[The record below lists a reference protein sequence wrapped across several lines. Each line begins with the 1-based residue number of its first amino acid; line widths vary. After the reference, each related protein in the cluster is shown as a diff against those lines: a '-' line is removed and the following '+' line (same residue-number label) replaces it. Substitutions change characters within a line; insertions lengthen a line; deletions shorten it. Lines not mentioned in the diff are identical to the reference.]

1 MEKFIND
8 DYKIVLNNIL
18 EYFYNKC
25 NDGYIPALIN
35 QGNLIY
41 DGYEL
46 YMKLIL
52 VPQGY
57 DVKNTW
63 VKNNLLKSIDE
74 DQIINVIVQ
83 YNYKGNVVYG
93 LNGYLMDENQIII
106 MDQDDLNIMN
116 LAYEE
121 TGKIKRL
128 DVLKYD
134 NSNVYILLRSLEN
147 YAAVYDR
154 YGFDLFVEF
163 EYRIYDDKVIAKNSK
178 FKLENGFLELIFN
191 FNKEKNTNL
200 YWLLGTVKLDIDR
213 LVKNDKRIDTSFSV
227 VDLSSGETRNL
238 NPNNYNDDTEA
249 GLVVF
254 SKEAVEILKKY
265 YLFYDLTLISKNQG
279 ISDCMVDI
287 IDDVVV
293 FWEGEFNSKIP
304 SEIKE
309 CLKKFNISNK
319 HDNIISKPMFE
330 SQLQSNWNFD
340 QYLLPNQKLASKIRS
355 KYMKLAVEKELD
367 FYPPQNLSEYSK
379 FIEVLFSV
387 LKIEIEDLKLEYSN
401 ELMLKKII
409 SCEYIFNN
417 YNKMYDNYQAFCLFI
432 SSKVLKDE

>member
-1 MEKFIND
+1 
-8 DYKIVLNNIL
+8 
-18 EYFYNKC
+18 
-25 NDGYIPALIN
+25 
-35 QGNLIY
+35 
-41 DGYEL
+41 
-46 YMKLIL
+46 MKLIL

-121 TGKIKRL
+121 ATKIKRM

-134 NSNVYILLRSLEN
+134 NNNVYILLKSLEN

-163 EYRIYDDKVIAKNSK
+163 EYRIYDDKVTVKNSK
-178 FKLENGFLELIFN
+178 FKLENGFLELISN

-200 YWLLGTVKLDIDR
+200 YWLLGTIKLDVDR
-213 LVKNDKRIDTSFSV
+213 LVKKEKRLDDSFKV

-254 SKEAVEILKKY
+254 SKESVEILKKY
-265 YLFYDLTLISKNQG
+265 YLFYDLTLISKNQD

-293 FWEGEFNSKIP
+293 FWEGEFNSRVP
-304 SEIKE
+304 HEIKDCIKE
-309 CLKKFNISNK
+309 FNISNK
-319 HDNIISKPMFE
+319 KDNIISKPMFE
-330 SQLQSNWNFD
+330 SQLQSNWNFS

-367 FYPPQNLSEYSK
+367 FYPPQNISEYSK
-379 FIEVLFSV
+379 FIEVLFNV
-387 LKIEIEDLKLEYSN
+387 LKLDIEDLKLEYSN

-409 SCEYIFNN
+409 SCEHNFNN
-417 YNKMYDNYQAFCLFI
+417 YNELYDNYQGFCLFI
-432 SSKVLKDE
+432 NSKVLKDE